1 MFEHIKYK
9 ESTLSNGLKVIT
21 AENNSIPIVNVE
33 VWTRTGYRYEKPD
46 ELGYAHLL
54 EHMLFKG
61 TKRRLTARD
70 LNLEVDRRGGYFN
83 AFTNSESVHYVLEM
97 MSKDAEDMCDI
108 LSDILFNSLLKQETL
123 DNEKKIV
130 LQELKQNQENHERYL
145 SRITQKKIFPG
156 HPLSN
161 NILDTEETTENAT
174 SKSLR
179 NYLSNHYRPDQS
191 ALVMTGDISH
201 KRAIE
206 LANKYFGAWQKPSKE
221 FDLSLKQLIKA
232 QDNYYF
238 EKRDIKQTF
247 LSLNYYTFTSDN
259 LQKSAVL
266 SLISNYLTRGMASV
280 LFQELRDKRGLVY
293 GVSSYSDTHKDA
305 GIFVICASTQKPK
318 EVISVIEQTIA
329 DIPNILTKEAFEIV
343 KEQSIGI
350 FTRYIVK
357 PSNQSGSLGND
368 FIYYNR
374 SISPEEWIGYL
385 ESAKHEDVI
394 AVAKEYLRPDNSV
407 LVALGPEDIGR

>member
-161 NILDTEETTENAT
+161 NILDTEETTENAI